1 LAPLVWAPLGHGR
14 RREWNSFKFSFGR
27 HSKFR
32 FGFFS
37 VGIREYGRQIAFI
50 YFVAAAE
57 LFITFVVFVW
67 FTVNMTLSAKY

>member
-1 LAPLVWAPLGHGR
+1 LAPLVWARLGHGR
-14 RREWNSFKFSFGR
+14 RREWDGFKFSFGR
-27 HSKFR
+27 HSKLR

-37 VGIREYGRQIAFI
+37 VGTREYDRQIAFI

-67 FTVNMTLSAKY
+67 FTVNMTLSA